1 MNKFP
6 RQLRLTASKHFQ
18 WVFATPI
25 KITDHYFA
33 VFVRQRTNDD
43 MDARLG
49 LAVSRKCAKTAVNR
63 NRIKRLIRESFRL
76 KDKRLNW
83 VRIDVDCVVIG
94 RSAAATASNSD
105 LRLSLNNHWL
115 RLQQRLCTTSPVF

>member
-6 RQLRLTASKHFQ
+6 RQLRLTSSKHFQ
-18 WVFATPI
+18 WVFAAPI

-33 VFVRQRTNDD
+33 VFARERMNDA
-43 MDARLG
+43 MDVRLG

-76 KDKRLNW
+76 KHTHPNW
-83 VRIDVDCVVIG
+83 VRMNVDCVVIG
-94 RSAAATASNSD
+94 RSAAASATNSD
-105 LRLSLNNHWL
+105 LSLSLNNHWQQ
-115 RLQQRLCTTSPVF
+115 LQQRLCTTLPAI